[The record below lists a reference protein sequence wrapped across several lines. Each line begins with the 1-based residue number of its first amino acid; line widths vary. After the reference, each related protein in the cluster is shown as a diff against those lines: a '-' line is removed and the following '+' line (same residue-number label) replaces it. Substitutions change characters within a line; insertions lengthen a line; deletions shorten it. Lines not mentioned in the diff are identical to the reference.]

1 MSFKT
6 GDIVRL
12 ARDDDSGEPM
22 RVLKVND
29 FTGVTFC
36 TIFNSSGVGNDEN
49 SKCFDTMDLEL
60 YPTMETLANK
70 IAKECG
76 IIEDAVASI
85 RQMMEKS
92 Q

>member
-36 TIFNSSGVGNDEN
+36 VIGDDEDDEY
-49 SKCFDTMDLEL
+49 FDTMDLEL

-70 IAKECG
+70 IAKECST
-76 IIEDAVASI
+76 IEDAVADI
-85 RQMMEKS
+85 RRMMEKS

>member
-36 TIFNSSGVGNDEN
+36 VIGDDEDDEY
-49 SKCFDTMDLEL
+49 FDTMDLEL

-70 IAKECG
+70 IAKECRT
-76 IIEDAVASI
+76 IEDAVADI
-85 RQMMEKS
+85 RRMMEKS

>member
-22 RVLKVND
+22 RVLKVNY

-36 TIFNSSGVGNDEN
+36 VIGDDEDDEY
-49 SKCFDTMDLEL
+49 FDTMDLEL

-70 IAKECG
+70 ITKECG

-85 RQMMEKS
+85 RYMMEKS
-92 Q
+92 

>member
-36 TIFNSSGVGNDEN
+36 VMGDDEDDEY
-49 SKCFDTMDLEL
+49 FDTMDLEL
-60 YPTMETLANK
+60 YPTMDTLANK

-85 RQMMEKS
+85 RYMMEKS
-92 Q
+92 

>member
-36 TIFNSSGVGNDEN
+36 VIGDDEDDEY
-49 SKCFDTMDLEL
+49 FDTMDLEL

-70 IAKECG
+70 IAKECRT
-76 IIEDAVASI
+76 IEDAVADTS
-85 RQMMEKS
+85 
-92 Q
+92 

>member
-36 TIFNSSGVGNDEN
+36 VIGDDEDDEY
-49 SKCFDTMDLEL
+49 FDTMDLEL
-60 YPTMETLANK
+60 YPTMDTLANK
-70 IAKECG
+70 IAKECRT
-76 IIEDAVASI
+76 IEDAVADI
-85 RQMMEKS
+85 RRMMEKS

>member
-36 TIFNSSGVGNDEN
+36 VIGDDDDNNEY
-49 SKCFDTMDLEL
+49 FDTMDLEL

-85 RQMMEKS
+85 RYMMEKS

>member
-36 TIFNSSGVGNDEN
+36 VIGDDEDDEY
-49 SKCFDTMDLEL
+49 FDTMDLEL

-85 RQMMEKS
+85 RYMMEKS

>member
-36 TIFNSSGVGNDEN
+36 VIGDDEDDEY
-49 SKCFDTMDLEL
+49 FDTMDLEL
-60 YPTMETLANK
+60 YPTMDTLANK
-70 IAKECG
+70 IAKECST
-76 IIEDAVASI
+76 IEDAVADI
-85 RQMMEKS
+85 RRMMEKS

>member
-36 TIFNSSGVGNDEN
+36 VMGDDEDDEY
-49 SKCFDTMDLEL
+49 FDTMDLEL
-60 YPTMETLANK
+60 YPTMDTLANK
-70 IAKECG
+70 IAKECST
-76 IIEDAVASI
+76 IEDAVADI
-85 RQMMEKS
+85 RRMMEKS

>member
-22 RVLKVND
+22 RVLKVTD
-29 FTGVTFC
+29 FSGVTFC
-36 TIFNSSGVGNDEN
+36 AIGDDEN
-49 SKCFDTMDLEL
+49 SECFDTMDLEL

-70 IAKECG
+70 IDKECN
-76 IIEDAVASI
+76 IIGDAVASI
-85 RQMMEKS
+85 RYMMEKS

>member
-12 ARDDDSGEPM
+12 AKDDDSGEPM

-36 TIFNSSGVGNDEN
+36 VIGDDEDDEY
-49 SKCFDTMDLEL
+49 FDTMDLEL

-70 IAKECG
+70 IAKECS
-76 IIEDAVASI
+76 IIEDAVADI
-85 RQMMEKS
+85 RHMMEKS

>member
-36 TIFNSSGVGNDEN
+36 VIGDDEDDEY
-49 SKCFDTMDLEL
+49 FDTMDLEL
-60 YPTMETLANK
+60 YPTMETLASK
-70 IAKECG
+70 IAKECNT
-76 IIEDAVASI
+76 IEDAVADI
-85 RQMMEKS
+85 RRMMEKS

>member
-36 TIFNSSGVGNDEN
+36 AIGDDDDNEY
-49 SKCFDTMDLEL
+49 FDTMDLEL

-76 IIEDAVASI
+76 IIEDVVASI
-85 RQMMEKS
+85 RYMMEKS
-92 Q
+92 

>member
-36 TIFNSSGVGNDEN
+36 VIGDDEDDEY
-49 SKCFDTMDLEL
+49 FDTMDLEL

-70 IAKECG
+70 IAKECST
-76 IIEDAVASI
+76 IENAVADI
-85 RQMMEKS
+85 RRMMEKS